1 MFAKNDEEKR
11 NRLWKTAISVSTLVY
26 YSDRSILCDKIIY
39 IESSGRNVGTGGQ

>member
-1 MFAKNDEEKR
+1 MFAKMMKKKKSSLEDCD
-11 NRLWKTAISVSTLVY
+11 ISIHTGY

>member
-11 NRLWKTAISVSTLVY
+11 NRLWKTAISVSTLVIILI
-26 YSDRSILCDKIIY
+26 SILCDKIIY